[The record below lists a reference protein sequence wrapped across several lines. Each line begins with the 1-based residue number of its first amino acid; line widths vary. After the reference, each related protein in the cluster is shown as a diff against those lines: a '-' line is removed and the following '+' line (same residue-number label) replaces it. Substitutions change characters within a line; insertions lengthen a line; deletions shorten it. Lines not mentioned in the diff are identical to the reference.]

1 VNTERPKP
9 ENRNSQTET
18 CASGDFRISIFDLRI
33 ARAPDYRSEVI
44 MKSPPILLCL
54 FSVAIFPTSLLPQQ
68 KLTATNLPDFL
79 ARYDTNFGPLDA
91 VFKDLTNENLP
102 LTDETGQPLAR
113 RPLADRLQS
122 LTNLRQTA
130 RQLAAKP
137 EDLVLATTLAI
148 RTESLADDLFDLSQ
162 VAYDND
168 REELGNRLNNLQ
180 ITMEDN
186 KGLLADYLLALA
198 ADKQNR
204 LQELEKEVDELQ
216 QKLKAGAK

>member
-1 VNTERPKP
+1 
-9 ENRNSQTET
+9 
-18 CASGDFRISIFDLRI
+18 
-33 ARAPDYRSEVI
+33 
-44 MKSPPILLCL
+44 MKSLPILLCL

-113 RPLADRLQS
+113 RPLTDRQQS
-122 LTNLRQTA
+122 LADLRQTA
-130 RQLAAKP
+130 LQLAAKP
-137 EDLVLATTLAI
+137 EDLVLATTLVI

>member
-1 VNTERPKP
+1 
-9 ENRNSQTET
+9 
-18 CASGDFRISIFDLRI
+18 
-33 ARAPDYRSEVI
+33 

-54 FSVAIFPTSLLPQQ
+54 ISFAFFPTSPLPQQ

-79 ARYDTNFGPLDA
+79 ARYDTNFGPLEA
-91 VFKDLTNENLP
+91 VFKDLTNEDLP

-130 RQLAAKP
+130 RQLAGKP
-137 EDLVLATTLAI
+137 DDLVLATTLVI

-180 ITMEDN
+180 ITMEEN

-198 ADKQNR
+198 ADKENR
-204 LQELEKEVDELQ
+204 LQELEKEVDDLH
-216 QKLKAGAK
+216 QKLKAGEK